1 MLDAYI
7 IKKIL
12 EKLKE
17 QSKPMQPQI
26 PTRDYREYYKK
37 KKKPSKEEERGI
49 VIIDMR

>member
-1 MLDAYI
+1 MLDVYI

-17 QSKPMQPQI
+17 QSKPPQPYL
-26 PTRDYREYYKK
+26 PTKDYRDHRKK